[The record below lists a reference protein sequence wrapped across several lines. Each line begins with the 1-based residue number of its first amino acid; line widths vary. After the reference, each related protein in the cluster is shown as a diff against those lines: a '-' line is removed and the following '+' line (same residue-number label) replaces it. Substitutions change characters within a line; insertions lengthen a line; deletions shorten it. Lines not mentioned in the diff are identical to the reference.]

1 MKKKLTI
8 LCAVA
13 VMICTC
19 LTGCGVNAGKI
30 RFGSAG
36 IGGTYQVFGDTFAN
50 LVTSKSKNYNIE
62 VKTTAGSAA
71 NLRLLSKDYIQMA
84 VAQMDL
90 INDAYERTGIFE
102 MIKNIKDI
110 VPLLRFILKRVRLSY
125 LLIHQSILLK
135 IWKERKS
142 VLVRKNLEQNRML
155 YRS

>member
-36 IGGTYQVFGDTFAN
+36 IGGTLQVFGDTFAN
-50 LVTSKSKNYNIE
+50 LVTSKSKDYNIE

-71 NLRLLSKDYIQMA
+71 NPSSA
-84 VAQMDL
+84 V
-90 INDAYERTGIFE
+90 
-102 MIKNIKDI
+102 
-110 VPLLRFILKRVRLSY
+110 
-125 LLIHQSILLK
+125 
-135 IWKERKS
+135 
-142 VLVRKNLEQNRML
+142 
-155 YRS
+155 

>member
-50 LVTSKSKNYNIE
+50 LVTSKSKN
-62 VKTTAGSAA
+62 
-71 NLRLLSKDYIQMA
+71 
-84 VAQMDL
+84 
-90 INDAYERTGIFE
+90 
-102 MIKNIKDI
+102 
-110 VPLLRFILKRVRLSY
+110 
-125 LLIHQSILLK
+125 
-135 IWKERKS
+135 
-142 VLVRKNLEQNRML
+142 
-155 YRS
+155 